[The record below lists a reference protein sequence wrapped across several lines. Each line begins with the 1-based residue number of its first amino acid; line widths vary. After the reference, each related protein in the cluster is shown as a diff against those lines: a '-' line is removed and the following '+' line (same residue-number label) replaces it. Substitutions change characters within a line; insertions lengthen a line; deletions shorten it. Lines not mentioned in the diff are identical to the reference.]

1 MDEEQAL
8 EAAGLSHAQ
17 YVLPPERRVAR
28 RNRGTQSTDLF
39 PALRLAAAP
48 THDRRRGGACK
59 APRSPR
65 GRDRLRGGLRP
76 TSARASWFANRG
88 ARSIRAVVRA
98 DSSESRIR
106 QPGHH
111 CRRPRLTKRCRRSPP
126 RSIMRIRSP
135 TRTSRPRTSS
145 PGVPTRT
152 ACKPRGSASGL
163 YGVGTGPAEAPE
175 PAPPETPKPVALE
188 SGLRPTALDS
198 PREPEP

>member
-1 MDEEQAL
+1 MKSKPSKPPGCRTLNTFFLLNAVSRAEI
-8 EAAGLSHAQ
+8 EA
-17 YVLPPERRVAR
+17 
-28 RNRGTQSTDLF
+28 
-39 PALRLAAAP
+39 
-48 THDRRRGGACK
+48 
-59 APRSPR
+59 RSPR
-65 GRDRLRGGLRP
+65 ISSRHFGSPPLRHTIDGGVVRVRHLDRPEAVIAYEEDFVRRAHARAGLRIEEPVRYGRWCGRD
-76 TSARASWFANRG
+76 
-88 ARSIRAVVRA
+88 
-98 DSSESRIR
+98 SSQSRIR

-145 PGVPTRT
+145 PGVPTRN